1 MSPRRPRPLTLR
13 PNNYPIKLPEITFGK
28 YTVSLPGHYADVDR
42 GPSGGQNWCAQS
54 GGRDDHGRGPT
65 GNNKD
70 GIKATGLDE
79 SQSDMNDS
87 QRDAA
92 KLLARQMRSL
102 RWGVLSSRHPEAGET
117 TSQPMANRVT
127 ETMADADRLDVRS
140 REGEHELLM
149 QSHSELGTKV
159 DRVRVSLP
167 CQRAASEEC
176 SAIQNTPKQRA
187 GRVRI
192 NFRKLEKANG
202 SYHAKFDLIQSGSKS
217 GDKLHQE
224 PPRPGFAIIVRVSEE
239 EGPLLDIQLTGTV
252 IVGEL
257 HSDAWFNA
265 VIFSPPSAEALMSRS
280 TLFGTVELP
289 DDNAAGGRQN
299 VAIFEVESGR
309 HEVLAEQLETTPDR
323 PPNTISAAQA
333 FEPVSQSVTENGET
347 VSTSPTFHEE
357 FMKTAANTTP
367 KPRPHPTIPGSITA
381 LEEAMAKSRRLP
393 VPAPAPAPPAP
404 APAPKPWNAF
414 DEGEKFLAAH
424 KAAARRQTE
433 RRPREYFW

>member
-1 MSPRRPRPLTLR
+1 MR
-13 PNNYPIKLPEITFGK
+13 
-28 YTVSLPGHYADVDR
+28 V
-42 GPSGGQNWCAQS
+42 
-54 GGRDDHGRGPT
+54 
-65 GNNKD
+65 
-70 GIKATGLDE
+70 TGLDE
-79 SQSDMNDS
+79 SQSDMKDS

-92 KLLARQMRSL
+92 KLLARQMR
-102 RWGVLSSRHPEAGET
+102 WGDLSSRHPEAGET
-117 TSQPMANRVT
+117 TTQPMANRVT

-140 REGEHELLM
+140 REGDDEILM

-159 DRVRVSLP
+159 DHVRVSLP

-176 SAIQNTPKQRA
+176 SAIKNTFAQRA

-224 PPRPGFAIIVRVSEE
+224 PPRPGFAIIVRLSEE

-265 VIFSPPSAEALMSRS
+265 VMFSPSSAEALMSRS

-289 DDNAAGGRQN
+289 DDNTAGGRQN
-299 VAIFEVESGR
+299 IATFEVESGR
-309 HEVLAEQLETTPDR
+309 HEVLAEQFGTTSDL

-333 FEPVSQSVTENGET
+333 FEPASQSIQEKGET
-347 VSTSPTFHEE
+347 VSTSPTFHEA
-357 FMKTAANTTP
+357 FTRTAADMTP
-367 KPRPHPTIPGSITA
+367 KPRLHPTIPGPITA
-381 LEEAMAKSRRLP
+381 LEEAMTKSRRL
-393 VPAPAPAPPAP
+393 PAPAPAPAPPAPAPAP

-414 DEGEKFLAAH
+414 DEGEKSLAAH

-433 RRPREYFW
+433 RRLRERFW